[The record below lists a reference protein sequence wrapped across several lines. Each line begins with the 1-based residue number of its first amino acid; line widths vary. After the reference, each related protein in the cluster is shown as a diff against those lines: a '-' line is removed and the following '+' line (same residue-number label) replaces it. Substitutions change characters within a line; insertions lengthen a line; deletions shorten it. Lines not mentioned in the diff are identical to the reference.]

1 MARGLVLLACLVV
14 AACQRPPHFRGEVVD
29 PPRPVP
35 DLVARDHRGRLFR
48 TAEQRG
54 SVVVYFFGYTH
65 CPDVC
70 PGTLAKWRRARERL
84 GEEARAV
91 RWVFV
96 TVDPERDTAQKVGE
110 YLGLFHPEFLGL
122 VGTEESLRPFYRAF
136 GVLYEK
142 VPQPDSGVGYLV
154 AHTAFVPVV
163 DALGRWRLRF
173 NFGTSVEDYVHDLRL
188 LVLEA
193 RRTQRAGR

>member
-1 MARGLVLLACLVV
+1 MARSFVVLACLLV
-14 AACQRPPHFRGEVVD
+14 AACQSAPQFRGEVVD

-48 TAEQRG
+48 TADQRG

-70 PGTLAKWRRARERL
+70 PGTLAKWKRAQEKL
-84 GEEARAV
+84 GEDARRI

-96 TVDPERDTAQKVGE
+96 TVDPERDTARKVGE
-110 YLGLFHPEFLGL
+110 YLGLFSPEFVGL

-142 VPQPDSGVGYLV
+142 VPQPDSAVGYLV
-154 AHTAFVPVV
+154 GHTAFVPVV

-188 LVLEA
+188 LVREA

>member
-1 MARGLVLLACLVV
+1 
-14 AACQRPPHFRGEVVD
+14 
-29 PPRPVP
+29 
-35 DLVARDHRGRLFR
+35 
-48 TAEQRG
+48 
-54 SVVVYFFGYTH
+54 
-65 CPDVC
+65 
-70 PGTLAKWRRARERL
+70 
-84 GEEARAV
+84 
-91 RWVFV
+91 VFV

-110 YLGLFHPEFLGL
+110 YLGLFSPEFLGL